1 MLKNKS
7 AGKDTR
13 KRIMKAAD
21 SAASE
26 RLSENAV
33 GELSRLG
40 AVWSGILD
48 LEDPIPASEVAAMLS
63 AHALIRG
70 TMLVDAD
77 PHWTDAATFA
87 VLAACSEPRV
97 ELFDQDFAEEV
108 EEKKNFPMGFSRP
121 EPDSQE

>member
-1 MLKNKS
+1 MLKNRP

-13 KRIMKAAD
+13 KKIVKAAD
-21 SAASE
+21 SAAAQ
-26 RLSENAV
+26 RLSENGV
-33 GELSRLG
+33 GELARLG

-77 PHWTDAATFA
+77 PHWTDAAAFA
-87 VLAACSEPRV
+87 VLAACSEPRI
-97 ELFDQDFAEEV
+97 ELFDQDLIGESDDR
-108 EEKKNFPMGFSRP
+108 KSFPMGFSRP
-121 EPDSQE
+121 EAEQSE